1 MEILLKKNF
10 KEMDN
15 ILQEFPIWPSF
26 NEEQIEIISSIL
38 RGGKVNYWTGSE
50 GKTFEKEF
58 ASYCG
63 TRYSVA
69 MANGTVALTSAYEAI
84 GISPGDEII
93 MTPRTFIA
101 TASSAVLLGAKPVFV
116 DIDEDSGCIDVNLVE
131 RLISKKTRAIC
142 VVHLGGW
149 PADLNK
155 LCKLAE
161 AFNLK
166 IIEDCSQAHGAKING
181 QSVGSFGD
189 IATWSFCQDKIITTG
204 GEGGM
209 ITTSDQNLWERIWS
223 YKDHGKDYNAVF
235 KNKHKPGFR
244 WLHKSF
250 GTNFRMTEM
259 QSAIGRY
266 QLSKLDQWI
275 SLRERNSSIL
285 ARGLSDL
292 EVLRVPLPKE
302 NIQCAWYKFYVY
314 IKPNLLKEGWTRDR
328 IISNLSEQGIP
339 IFSGSCSEIY
349 LEECF
354 KKKGLVPK
362 ERLPVAKR
370 LGETS
375 LMLLVHPTLSEAN
388 MQYYLEKV
396 YASIKD
402 ASK

>member
-1 MEILLKKNF
+1 MNNKFQK
-10 KEMDN
+10 
-15 ILQEFPIWPSF
+15 FPSWPSF

-38 RGGKVNYWTGSE
+38 RDGKVNYWTGSE
-50 GKTFEKEF
+50 GENFEKEF

-63 TRYSVA
+63 TSYSVA
-69 MANGTVALTSAYEAI
+69 MANGSVALTAAYEAI

-131 RLISKKTRAIC
+131 RLISKKTKAIS

-155 LCKLAE
+155 LCRLAE

-166 IIEDCSQAHGAKING
+166 IIEDCSQAHGAKLNG
-181 QSVGSFGD
+181 KSVGSFGD

-209 ITTSDQNLWERIWS
+209 ITTSDKNLWERIWS
-223 YKDHGKDYNAVF
+223 YKDHGKDYKTVF
-235 KNKHKPGFR
+235 KEHPPGFR

-266 QLSKLDQWI
+266 QLSKLDKWI
-275 SLRERNSSIL
+275 SLREKNSMIL
-285 ARGLSDL
+285 AKGLSDL
-292 EVLRVPLPKE
+292 EILRVPLPKQ

-314 IKPNLLKEGWTRDR
+314 IKPNLLKEEWSRDR
-328 IISNLSEQGIP
+328 IISHLSDQDIP
-339 IFSGSCSEIY
+339 VFSGSCSEIY

-354 KKKGLVPK
+354 KTSGLAPKK
-362 ERLPVAKR
+362 RLPVAKR

-375 LMLLVHPTLSEAN
+375 LMFLVHPTLSKSN
-388 MQYYLEKV
+388 MEYYLEKS
-396 YASIKD
+396 YECIKN